1 MIRVGDQPPGAAA
14 ARSSY
19 APALWVIVGLTAG
32 IALGIL
38 SSMSASPLLL
48 ALVRFV
54 EPVGTIFVNAI
65 RMAVVP
71 LVVAS
76 LIGGIVSIG
85 DERSLTRLGVRSVMV
100 FAALAISA
108 AVLATVIAAPI
119 LARLDIDP
127 SVAESLRASATAGT
141 AAPPTAPGLA
151 QWFIDLVPANPVRA
165 AADGAMLPLIV
176 FTLAFG
182 VALTKVAG
190 ERRMAVVQFFNGLAD
205 AMIVLVGWV
214 IALAPIGV
222 FALAAPLA
230 ARLGFSAAGALL
242 TYILLAALL
251 TLTVLAVLVYPAT
264 VLAGGISL
272 GRLVRACAPA
282 QAVALSSRSTMASL
296 PAMIDAARRLG
307 VTEQVTVFAVPLAA
321 SMLRVGSA
329 VGQTVAV
336 LFAARLF
343 NVSIAPLHLLA
354 ILIVTVLTTFTV
366 PGIPGGSIVVMV
378 PILLAANVPAD
389 AVGILLGADAI
400 PDMFRTMANVTGG
413 IAATAI
419 VDRSMQEAHVGA
431 PRLSEQPRAAR
442 GGVPDGAPPASG
454 EERVLGPAT
463 EKEGL

>member
-1 MIRVGDQPPGAAA
+1 M
-14 ARSSY
+14 S
-19 APALWVIVGLTAG
+19 ALWVIAGLVAG
-32 IALGIL
+32 IVVGIL
-38 SSMSASPLLL
+38 ASTSGSPWLLSF
-48 ALVRFV
+48 VRLV

-85 DERSLTRLGVRSVMV
+85 DERSLTRLGLRSLIV
-100 FAALAISA
+100 FVALAISA
-108 AVLATVIAAPI
+108 AVFATVIAAPV
-119 LARLDIDP
+119 LAGLEIDP
-127 SVAESLRASATAGT
+127 LAAESLRASAA
-141 AAPPTAPGLA
+141 ANSAPPPPAPGLA

-165 AADGAMLPLIV
+165 AADGAMLPLII

-190 ERRMAVVQFFNGLAD
+190 ERRIAVVQFFNGLAD
-205 AMIVLVGWV
+205 AMIVIIGWV

-242 TYILLAALL
+242 SYILLAALL
-251 TLTVLAVLVYPAT
+251 TLTVLALLVYPAT
-264 VLAGGISL
+264 VLLGGIPL
-272 GRLVRACAPA
+272 GRLIRACAPA

-307 VTEQVTVFAVPLAA
+307 VAERVTVFVVPLAA

-343 NVSIAPLHLLA
+343 DVTIAPLHLVA
-354 ILIVTVLTTFTV
+354 ILMVTVLTTFTV

-413 IAATAI
+413 IAASAI
-419 VDRSMQEAHVGA
+419 VGRSESSPEYSQGSA
-431 PRLSEQPRAAR
+431 
-442 GGVPDGAPPASG
+442 
-454 EERVLGPAT
+454 
-463 EKEGL
+463 

>member
-1 MIRVGDQPPGAAA
+1 MLSTEKSSLIYNEPRIV
-14 ARSSY
+14 RSTYTS
-19 APALWVIVGLTAG
+19 ALWVIAGLAAG
-32 IALGIL
+32 IAVGIAA
-38 SSMSASPLLL
+38 SMSGSPWLAS
-48 ALVRFV
+48 LVRFV

-85 DERSLTRLGVRSVMV
+85 DERSLTRLGVRSLTV
-100 FAALAISA
+100 FLALAISA
-108 AVLATVIAAPI
+108 AVFATVIAAPI
-119 LARLDIDP
+119 LASLDIDP
-127 SVAESLRASATAGT
+127 QAAENLRASVTAKNAPPP
-141 AAPPTAPGLA
+141 AAPGVA

-165 AADGAMLPLIV
+165 AADGAMLPLII

-190 ERRMAVVQFFNGLAD
+190 ERRIAVVQFFNGLAD
-205 AMIVLVGWV
+205 AMIVVIGWV
-214 IALAPIGV
+214 ITLAPIGV

-242 TYILLAALL
+242 SYILLAALL
-251 TLTVLAVLVYPAT
+251 TLAALALLVYPAT
-264 VLAGGISL
+264 VLAGGIPL
-272 GRLVRACAPA
+272 GRLIRACAPA

-307 VTEQVTVFAVPLAA
+307 VAERVTVFVVPLAA

-343 NVSIAPLHLLA
+343 DVSIAPLHLAA

-413 IAATAI
+413 IAAAAI
-419 VDRSMQEAHVGA
+419 VGRSQ
-431 PRLSEQPRAAR
+431 QPRALDEGIPEDSANTRRAR
-442 GGVPDGAPPASG
+442 
-454 EERVLGPAT
+454 L
-463 EKEGL
+463 

>member
-1 MIRVGDQPPGAAA
+1 MSERNPPSA

-19 APALWVIVGLTAG
+19 ASALWVIAGLVAG
-32 IALGIL
+32 ISLGIL
-38 SSMSASPLLL
+38 ASVSASPWLL
-48 ALVRFV
+48 AFVRV
-54 EPVGTIFVNAI
+54 IEPVGTIFVNAI

-85 DERSLTRLGVRSVMV
+85 DEGSLTRLGVRSLIV

-108 AVLATVIAAPI
+108 AVFTTVIAAPV
-119 LARLDIDP
+119 LAGLDIDP
-127 SVAESLRASATAGT
+127 SVAESLRAPATAGT
-141 AAPPTAPGLA
+141 GAPPAAPGLA

-230 ARLGFSAAGALL
+230 ARLGLSAAGALL
-242 TYILLAALL
+242 SYILLAATL
-251 TLTVLAVLVYPAT
+251 TLIVLAVLVYPAT
-264 VLAGGISL
+264 VLAGGIPL
-272 GRLVRACAPA
+272 GRLVRGCAPA

-307 VTEQVTVFAVPLAA
+307 VAERVTVFVVPLAA

-343 NVSIAPLHLLA
+343 NVSIAPLHLVA

-389 AVGILLGADAI
+389 AVGVLLGADAI

-419 VDRSMQEAHVGA
+419 VDRSM
-431 PRLSEQPRAAR
+431 R
-442 GGVPDGAPPASG
+442 GTGVS
-454 EERVLGPAT
+454 
-463 EKEGL
+463 KEDL